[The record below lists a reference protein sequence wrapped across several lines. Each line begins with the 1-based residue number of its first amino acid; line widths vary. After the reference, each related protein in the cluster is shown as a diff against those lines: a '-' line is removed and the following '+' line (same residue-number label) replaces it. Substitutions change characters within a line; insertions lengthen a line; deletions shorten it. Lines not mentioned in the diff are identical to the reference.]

1 MGSDPFPVSLTTG
14 ADFGIKAAT
23 VGTLK
28 VGVEKEIISVIPK
41 GTPAGTFANIAHVA
55 IEDVKVVGKMV
66 SGELSMREGIDKLE
80 QTTVSTVAGIASTG
94 KGAAVGAAIGTVF
107 GPIGTA
113 VSGFVGGAVGYMAGS
128 KVGETIVKGAQKIR
142 DGARK
147 VISKIGEKVAD
158 VVSSIGNGI
167 SNAISGVLGFFGI

>member
-1 MGSDPFPVSLTTG
+1 MESLILMGSDPFPVSLTTG

-23 VGTLK
+23 AGALK
-28 VGVEKEIISVIPK
+28 VGVEKEIISVISK
-41 GTPAGTFANIAHVA
+41 GTPVGNFANIVHVA

-94 KGAAVGAAIGTVF
+94 KGTAVG
-107 GPIGTA
+107 
-113 VSGFVGGAVGYMAGS
+113 GFVGGAVGYMAGS

-167 SNAISGVLGFFGI
+167 SNAISGVLVFLGI

>member
-1 MGSDPFPVSLTTG
+1 MESLILMGSDPFPESLTTG

-23 VGTLK
+23 AGTLK

-94 KGAAVGAAIGTVF
+94 KGTAVG
-107 GPIGTA
+107 
-113 VSGFVGGAVGYMAGS
+113 GFVGGAVGYMAGS

>member
-23 VGTLK
+23 VGALK
-28 VGVEKEIISVIPK
+28 VGVEKEIISVISK

-94 KGAAVGAAIGTVF
+94 KGTAVG
-107 GPIGTA
+107 
-113 VSGFVGGAVGYMAGS
+113 GFVGGAVGYMAGS

-167 SNAISGVLGFFGI
+167 SNAISGVLVFLGI